1 MGYCIKLITVEI
13 TCRMPC
19 PANVGQAKMDVDE
32 REKDILGLTQGEPL
46 NEASSRLKL
55 LDFHMLDGQR
65 LAVERNY
72 TVSRE
77 PQTHPSSLP
86 VALIPE

>member
-46 NEASSRLKL
+46 NEPPR
-55 LDFHMLDGQR
+55 G
-65 LAVERNY
+65 
-72 TVSRE
+72 
-77 PQTHPSSLP
+77 SSLW
-86 VALIPE
+86 VFTCLMDKG